1 MVPLLRRHTARLL
14 VLLVASALALGCALI
29 PGQGGSQNR
38 EVRFGASAT
47 WPIWPFHMAT
57 NRDSFSKAG
66 LQVTF
71 LQMTTPPQVI
81 EAMVA
86 GSLDA
91 GAAAVSSYATAIEK
105 GAKIKAVGLLT
116 GLGHP
121 PNTFFVRKAA
131 DIGPGPTSGRAHGSQ
146 QLRRQLRPL
155 PAVPA
160 GQRRP
165 RPQRRADRQATG
177 QRHDAGAHERAGR
190 PGIVS
195 SSLAK
200 QIENT
205 QGEHVEVFARQ
216 TEVDAF
222 RERINGL
229 MLIMN
234 ESFIRDNRATARAFI
249 GVLADNADWVN
260 ENPREA
266 LTAFSEEIVQR
277 HPAVLTQ
284 DEPNDFPE
292 GLRLDMPSMQGE
304 LDIANRSATSRRGTR
319 PRTSST
325 SACSTSTCRASGS
338 GAPHRRPG

>member
-1 MVPLLRRHTARLL
+1 MVSSLRRHTARLL
-14 VLLVASALALGCALI
+14 VLLVTTTLALGCGLI
-29 PGQGGSQNR
+29 PGQGSSQTR

-57 NRDSFSKAG
+57 FRDAFSKAG

-71 LQMTTPPQVI
+71 VQMTTPPQVI

-121 PNTFFVRKAA
+121 ANTFFVRKGANIRSWA
-131 DIGPGPTSGRAHGSQ
+131 DLHGKTMAVNNYGGNYDLSLRYLLAKGGLDPSAERIVELPDSATMQALTSGQ
-146 QLRRQLRPL
+146 VDL
-155 PAVPA
+155 
-160 GQRRP
+160 
-165 RPQRRADRQATG
+165 
-177 QRHDAGAHERAGR
+177 
-190 PGIVS
+190 GIVS

-205 QGEHVEVFARQ
+205 QGEHVEVLARQ
-216 TEVDAF
+216 TDIDVF

-249 GVLADNADWVN
+249 GVLAENANWVN

-266 LTAFSEEIVQR
+266 LTAFSEMTKN
-277 HPAVLTQ
+277 PAILTQ
-284 DEPNDFPE
+284 DKPNDFPE

-304 LDIANRSATSRRGTR
+304 LDMANQFGYIKTR
-319 PRTSST
+319 YTAQDIVDLSLLDEYLQGKR
-325 SACSTSTCRASGS
+325 
-338 GAPHRRPG
+338 